1 MKKTV
6 LLLWV
11 GNLLGLSCLAQD
23 GYTISGRVRGIATD
37 KVYVVAADFGKAD
50 TLASAAVTN
59 GNFLLQGTVP
69 GDARAVNLV
78 FAGVEDNIPLLLE
91 NTTYQLQVSTGN
103 ALLNGGGKA
112 AELYK
117 AFNKIGQDYAT
128 AQSAIM
134 EEYESSDGNPAK
146 EDALQFQLDEAYQAS
161 VQKTLDLIKA
171 NADNYVSAYVVAL
184 AAQTDDEALLRQKYD
199 LLGEAAKATVPGK
212 AAAAAL
218 ERYGSLVVGKPA
230 PDFSVKRPNG
240 DDLTLSAVPAKLKLL
255 VFWRSDNALCRQ
267 ANPQLIQLY
276 TQFRSKSFTI
286 VSVSLDEN
294 RLAWTRAL
302 EFDGISIW
310 DNGSDLQG
318 LASPAARAYMIGST
332 LPYYVLVNSEGN
344 IAAITGDLSAIR
356 DKLTELTKREKR
368 KK

>member
-146 EDALQFQLDEAYQAS
+146 EDALQFCH
-161 VQKTLDLIKA
+161 
-171 NADNYVSAYVVAL
+171 SAVMRLYDYDREHD
-184 AAQTDDEALLRQKYD
+184 TNLLESLRIY
-199 LLGEAAKATVPGK
+199 LTHNRSIC
-212 AAAAAL
+212 
-218 ERYGSLVVGKPA
+218 ERYPG
-230 PDFSVKRPNG
+230 R
-240 DDLTLSAVPAKLKLL
+240 
-255 VFWRSDNALCRQ
+255 
-267 ANPQLIQLY
+267 IY
-276 TQFRSKSFTI
+276 
-286 VSVSLDEN
+286 E
-294 RLAWTRAL
+294 
-302 EFDGISIW
+302 
-310 DNGSDLQG
+310 
-318 LASPAARAYMIGST
+318 
-332 LPYYVLVNSEGN
+332 
-344 IAAITGDLSAIR
+344 IR
-356 DKLTELTKREKR
+356 DEICREITPER
-368 KK
+368 Q